1 MIHRY
6 KIKSLS
12 EDELAVLMHLLNEGV
27 DKEYDEALLTW
38 LRPEFVHELLKA
50 GESKIKPE
58 SKEIIDSIRKK
69 LIS

>member
-27 DKEYDEALLTW
+27 DKEYDEEFLTW
-38 LRPEFVHELLKA
+38 LRPSFVHELLKA

-58 SKEIIDSIRKK
+58 SKEVIDSIRKK